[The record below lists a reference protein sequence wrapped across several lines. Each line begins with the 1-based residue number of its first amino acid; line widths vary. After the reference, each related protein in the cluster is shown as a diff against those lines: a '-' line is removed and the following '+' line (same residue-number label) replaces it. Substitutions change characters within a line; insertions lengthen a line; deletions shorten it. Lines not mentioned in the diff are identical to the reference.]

1 MRRHVHRFTLLIASA
16 VVVAAFG
23 CRDASPTASIIEPA
37 SMPAGGATLSRAGAA
52 GHDRGVA
59 TQDADANGQ
68 TQLLTCTAHGAMT
81 ASAVVGPHGG
91 TIAVGNDRLV
101 VPGGALSDTVL
112 ITATIPADT
121 LAAVQFSPH
130 GLQFAKAAML
140 LLSTSG
146 CQTGALAP
154 SHVVYLDG
162 EGDVLQTLDA
172 TFNANAQV
180 VTTTIEHFSSYAI
193 AF

>member
-1 MRRHVHRFTLLIASA
+1 MRRHVHRFTLLVASA

-23 CRDASPTASIIEPA
+23 CRDANPTASIIEPA
-37 SMPAGGATLSRAGAA
+37 AGAALSRAGAV
-52 GHDRGVA
+52 GHDRGVENQGA
-59 TQDADANGQ
+59 TASGQ
-68 TQLLTCTAHGAMT
+68 TQLLTCTAHGAAT

-101 VPGGALSDTVL
+101 IPGGALSDPVL

-130 GLQFAKAAML
+130 GLQFAKDAML

-146 CQTGALAP
+146 CQVGAQAP
-154 SHVVYLDG
+154 GHVVYLDG
-162 EGDVLQTLDA
+162 AGDVLQTLDA

-180 VTTTIEHFSSYAI
+180 VTTSIEHFSSYAI